1 MKKKLFAAISLG
13 ILSTFVSGALT
24 ASAAEL
30 IVNGGPNNMTAEQK
44 AEWVGEIQGGYGIA
58 HNISMN
64 NNRLELNGGDY
75 SNYQIKGGYAAEG
88 DANNNIVDIS
98 GEVENTS
105 NLIYGGYTENGEANG
120 NKVSFDGVK
129 FTENY
134 LEVYGGY
141 SKLGDVSGNTIEIDN
156 SVKNKSDYGN
166 IIMMTAGETVEG
178 NSVGNRIFITNTV
191 VENNGIEDSDNGFWG
206 GSSEK
211 GDVIGNSVIVDKSD
225 LSDYLVG
232 GIAIN
237 GNVLNNS
244 VTISNSEIEAGFI
257 RGGDVVIGNGKAENN
272 RVFIDNSKLV
282 NTKVIGGNGK
292 SSDNNSHVGEIV
304 SNIVRIS
311 NSTISG
317 EIAGGKGENS
327 TSISY
332 NVVQIIDSNN
342 YEDESGEHRCAIDV
356 YGGISETNSHSIV
369 RGNIVQIVD
378 SDITLG
384 IVYND
389 VDDNTFYGGRGKGTV
404 KENIVSVENSTVE
417 GRLVG
422 GRSDGGAA
430 EQNVVNINRGTV
442 KGHIWG
448 GLADNGIAKNNVVNI
463 SNSNVELMVSKKNI
477 TSLAG
482 GVSSKEA
489 VGNEVVITGS
499 KFIGSGGKSPDIVGG
514 LVKGVGKAD
523 DNYVAVVDST
533 VVGNIYGG
541 LSMVI
546 PDPDVDDEETVTA
559 TKGSAN
565 NNTIYIE
572 NSKIEGTIVAGA
584 VVADNKVTS
593 EANNNTII
601 ISGEKTN
608 IASAA
613 LVGAK
618 KGTGN
623 TLILDGW
630 SGSAVSVA
638 GFDNYSFQNIKD
650 VENAVLT
657 VNSASNIGTN
667 TKFDVSFAGSVDLQE
682 GQSVKLISVNDSI
695 DVNNENINTSVG
707 TSLDV
712 VGSLVGVDKGVDF
725 KVEKITLNRQT
736 DIVGTANAA
745 AASFVADGAQLAVDG
760 MEQLNRDEYGFNT
773 FASAY
778 GSNGDYDNGVDMK
791 GWNTMVGVGHNSE
804 TESGAFA
811 WGVFYE
817 TGSGEMKAENS
828 YRKAAFGVDGKAVYN
843 GYGAAAR
850 LSKDNGVYYEA
861 GLRAGKL
868 KNNLSNALMNAA
880 LATEGYKTESDYRG
894 YHVGVGKAVALD
906 NGDQL
911 DVYARY
917 YHTQVD
923 RDCFVAS
930 GGERYYLD
938 KVYSDRIRVG
948 GRYSDEL
955 NEAVKVYYGAAYEY
969 EFSGEAEGSV
979 KGYALNKSDLGG
991 SSFVGELG
999 LLMNNP
1005 GSAWTVD
1012 MSLQTY
1018 AGQYEGIGGKVQ
1030 ATYHF

>member
-58 HNISMN
+58 HDISMN

-75 SNYQIKGGYAAEG
+75 SKYQIKGGYAAEG

-105 NLIYGGYTENGEANG
+105 NIIYGGYTENGEANG

-129 FTENY
+129 FTADRYEIR
-134 LEVYGGY
+134 GGY

-156 SVKNKSDYGN
+156 SNRAYDKDNEMMWIAGGETKDGNAENNSIIITDSSLYGGGYTTTQNALMGGYSHKGDALSNSIEVSGSNLNGYLEGGRAFAGNALDNHVVVEGGSLDDAYVYGAAVDTGDGNIEYNSVSIKNTYVDASEIIGGYGN
-166 IIMMTAGETVEG
+166 IGGDNQEVHVGELSKNAVEIVNSSFNGMVCGAMDKGYSELVGNKVMIKESDNISKENGKDYNANVDIYGGRSLSDALVQGNTVKII
-178 NSVGNRIFITNTV
+178 NSSLLLEKRVADSENRIF
-191 VENNGIEDSDNGFWG
+191 
-206 GSSEK
+206 
-211 GDVIGNSVIVDKSD
+211 
-225 LSDYLVG
+225 
-232 GIAIN
+232 
-237 GNVLNNS
+237 
-244 VTISNSEIEAGFI
+244 
-257 RGGDVVIGNGKAENN
+257 
-272 RVFIDNSKLV
+272 
-282 NTKVIGGNGK
+282 
-292 SSDNNSHVGEIV
+292 
-304 SNIVRIS
+304 
-311 NSTISG
+311 
-317 EIAGGKGENS
+317 
-327 TSISY
+327 
-332 NVVQIIDSNN
+332 
-342 YEDESGEHRCAIDV
+342 
-356 YGGISETNSHSIV
+356 
-369 RGNIVQIVD
+369 
-378 SDITLG
+378 
-384 IVYND
+384 
-389 VDDNTFYGGRGKGTV
+389 GGRGKGV
-404 KENIVSVENSTVE
+404 IKENNVTVYNSTFE
-417 GRLVG
+417 GQLIG
-422 GRSDGGAA
+422 GHC
-430 EQNVVNINRGTV
+430 EVNEFASV
-442 KGHIWG
+442 
-448 GLADNGIAKNNVVNI
+448 
-463 SNSNVELMVSKKNI
+463 
-477 TSLAG
+477 
-482 GVSSKEA
+482 
-489 VGNEVVITGS
+489 VGN
-499 KFIGSGGKSPDIVGG
+499 IVGI
-514 LVKGVGKAD
+514 K
-523 DNYVAVVDST
+523 DST
-533 VVGNIYGG
+533 VVGDVIAAQNKAGMAVDNRILLTGG
-541 LSMVI
+541 KT
-546 PDPDVDDEETVTA
+546 DVSQANLIGA
-559 TKGSAN
+559 TNAEKG
-565 NNTIYIE
+565 
-572 NSKIEGTIVAGA
+572 K
-584 VVADNKVTS
+584 
-593 EANNNTII
+593 
-601 ISGEKTN
+601 
-608 IASAA
+608 
-613 LVGAK
+613 
-618 KGTGN
+618 GN
-623 TLILDGW
+623 TLSLMDW
-630 SGSAVSVA
+630 SGKALSVA
-638 GFDNYSFQNIKD
+638 GFDAYEFIYNKIKD
-650 VENAVLT
+650 
-657 VNSASNIGTN
+657 I
-667 TKFDVSFAGSVDLQE
+667 TKPMLSVGSVNDIDNGTE
-682 GQSVKLISVNDSI
+682 FSMYFDESVKLTNGQKLTLIASDTAIGTVI
-695 DVNNENINTSVG
+695 NESQTADIGFALEADGALMSDGNNINFEISA
-707 TSLDV
+707 
-712 VGSLVGVDKGVDF
+712 
-725 KVEKITLNRQT
+725 IRANHQT

-868 KNNLSNALMNAA
+868 KNNLNNALMNAA
-880 LATEGYKTESDYRG
+880 LATEGYKTESDYLG

-923 RDCFVAS
+923 GDSFVAS